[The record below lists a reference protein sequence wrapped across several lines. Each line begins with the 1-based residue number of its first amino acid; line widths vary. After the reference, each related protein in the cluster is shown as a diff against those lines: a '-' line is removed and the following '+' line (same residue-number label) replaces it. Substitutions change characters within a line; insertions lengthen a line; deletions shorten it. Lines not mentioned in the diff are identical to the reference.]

1 MVLKICDAKG
11 GGGGG
16 GGDSYCHNDTKSY
29 YCHL

>member
-11 GGGGG
+11 GGGV
-16 GGDSYCHNDTKSY
+16 DSYCHNDAKSY